1 MLPTL
6 SLPSGRDVA
15 LVVTGAAFVIA
26 SIAVNAAPA
35 PWCNILPLPLAL
47 LGSIF
52 AAPVL
57 CRFWD

>member
-1 MLPTL
+1 MLRTL
-6 SLPSGRDVA
+6 PLPSSREVA
-15 LVVTGAAFVIA
+15 LVVTGAALVIA

-35 PWCNILPLPLAL
+35 PWCNILPLPLAI

>member
-6 SLPSGRDVA
+6 PLPSSREVA
-15 LVVTGAAFVIA
+15 LVVTGAACVIA

-35 PWCNILPLPLAL
+35 PYCNILPLPLAL

-57 CRFWD
+57 CRLWD

>member
-6 SLPSGRDVA
+6 PLPSGREVG
-15 LVVTGAAFVIA
+15 LLVTGAACVIA

>member
-6 SLPSGRDVA
+6 PVPSARDVA
-15 LVVTGAAFVIA
+15 LVVTGAACVIA

-35 PWCNILPLPLAL
+35 PWCNILPLPLSI

-52 AAPVL
+52 AVPVL
-57 CRFWD
+57 CRFWE

>member
-6 SLPSGRDVA
+6 PLPSARDVA
-15 LVVTGAAFVIA
+15 LVVTGAALVIA
-26 SIAVNAAPA
+26 SIASNAAPA